1 MISIFSNY
9 LTPIYGEDLNR
20 KPSVIHNLMRI
31 AYNQGATGM
40 LNNTRIISVG
50 NDDDDY
56 DIICESFR
64 NEDFKEWIQWVN
76 KKITIELGNLDYRA
90 IDVRIR
96 IATNMLNK
104 IMWNYPAFKKIAFK
118 VHFNLIDNVKREMA
132 AINTEDLPF

>member
-9 LTPIYGEDLNR
+9 LAPLYGESEQ
-20 KPSVIHNLMRI
+20 KPSKVYAQMRI
-31 AYNQGATGM
+31 AYNQGARGI
-40 LNNTRIISVG
+40 LNNVRMISVG

-56 DIICESFR
+56 DIICESFG
-64 NEDFKEWIQWVN
+64 NEDFKRWIQWVN
-76 KKITIELGNLDYRA
+76 KKITLVIGIEDYRT

-104 IMWNYPAFKKIAFK
+104 IVWNYPEFKKLAYKI
-118 VHFNLIDNVKREMA
+118 HFNLITNIRREMS